1 MRRKKK
7 GEIKVLDFS
16 FAKKKRKGKKRM
28 RTREKKGEKGWLLP
42 ERKEENEKKKQERD
56 FILIF
61 AKNKR
66 RE

>member
-1 MRRKKK
+1 
-7 GEIKVLDFS
+7 L
-16 FAKKKRKGKKRM
+16 
-28 RTREKKGEKGWLLP
+28 LLP